1 MTLFKKTL
9 LALATT
15 AAMVPLALAQTPAM
29 SKPPVGKTMT
39 DTAAFKDGKDGGKK
53 DQLAMKDGK
62 DGGKKDQLA
71 MKDGKDGGKKGQL
84 AMKEVDGK
92 KGQLAFKDVDGKK
105 GQLAFKDGKDGGKK
119 MGATGEMAALKASK
133 AIKP

>member
-39 DTAAFKDGKDGGKK
+39 DTAAFKDGKKGPV
-53 DQLAMKDGK
+53 AMKEGK

-71 MKDGKDGGKKGQL
+71 FKDGKDGGKKGQL
-84 AMKEVDGK
+84 AMKDVDGK